1 LNIKLP
7 RKLTAR
13 QWAAIG
19 GTIVAALLF
28 AWAVIAGLS
37 RVLNTPAPGTAAVEA
52 PAPPPAAPAD
62 PAVPRIKAT
71 LYFASEDGLRLVPA
85 ERDVPLAD
93 GPVAQARAILEAQL
107 AAEPAAPLLSTIPK
121 GAALRGVFISQRNEA
136 FVDLDPII
144 KTAHPGGSHQE
155 LMTVYTIVNALLT
168 NLPSLQEVQILI
180 GGQEADTLAGHVD
193 LRRPLRK
200 NEGLILPP
208 TSTPIT
214 PSPQ

>member
-7 RKLTAR
+7 RTLTPK

-19 GTIVAALLF
+19 GTVVAALLF

-37 RVLNTPAPGTAAVEA
+37 RVLNTPAPGTAAVDG
-52 PAPPPAAPAD
+52 PMTPPPAASD

-71 LYFASEDGLRLVPA
+71 LYFASDDGLRLVPA
-85 ERDVPLAD
+85 ELDVPLAV
-93 GPVAQARAILEAQL
+93 GMVAQARAVLEAQL
-107 AAEPAAPLLSTIPK
+107 SAQPAPPLLSTIPK
-121 GAALRGVFISQRNEA
+121 GATLRGVFISERNEA
-136 FVDLDPII
+136 FVDLDPLI

-168 NLPSLQEVQILI
+168 NLPGLREVQILI

-200 NEGLILPP
+200 NEGLM
-208 TSTPIT
+208 
-214 PSPQ
+214 SPQ